1 MTKSPLLWILSIV
14 ILLTLNSWGFFAHK
28 KINHYAVFALP
39 AKLAKFYKSNI
50 DLITEKAV
58 DPDKRCFI
66 DSAEGPRHF
75 IDIEDYREDRL
86 IDSIPV
92 HWSQA
97 KEKFQERQL
106 LKNGI
111 IPWQINFTYLKLVKA
126 FKSKDYNKIIK
137 HSADLGH
144 YIADAHVP
152 LHTTKNY
159 NGQLT
164 GQIGIHAFWE
174 SRLPEMFAGEYNLL
188 VGKAIYIEDPL
199 SEAWTIVRES
209 NQLVD
214 SVLRIESLLNK
225 QFKASQK
232 NSFIERNNQLLWT
245 YSDSYAKA
253 YHLALNGMVE
263 RRMRKTIL
271 RVASYWH
278 SAWLESGQPDLS
290 TATKI
295 KTENKQDSINIEDKK
310 PIGREEWM

>member
-86 IDSIPV
+86 IDSIPI

-188 VGKAIYIEDPL
+188 VGKALYIEDPL

-295 KTENKQDSINIEDKK
+295 KTENKQDSINIKDKK

>member
-1 MTKSPLLWILSIV
+1 MKKSPLLWTLSIV
-14 ILLTLNSWGFFAHK
+14 ALFTFNSWGFFAHK

-39 AKLAKFYKSNI
+39 AKLAKFYKTNI

-66 DSAEGPRHF
+66 DSTEGPRHF
-75 IDIEDYREDRL
+75 IDIEDYRADRQ
-86 IDSIPV
+86 IDSIPI

-97 KEKFQERQL
+97 KDKFQERQL

-126 FKSKDYNKIIK
+126 FQSKDYDKIVK

-174 SRLPEMFAGEYNLL
+174 SRLPEMFAGKYNLL
-188 VGKAIYIEDPL
+188 VGKAIYIADPL
-199 SEAWTIVRES
+199 SEAWNIVRES

-214 SVLRIESLLNK
+214 SVLSIESLINK

-253 YHLALNGMVE
+253 YHHALNGMVE

-271 RVASYWH
+271 RVASYWY

-290 TATKI
+290 SASKI
-295 KTENKQDSINIEDKK
+295 KFENKQDSITTNGKK

>member
-1 MTKSPLLWILSIV
+1 MIKSPLLWTLSIV
-14 ILLTLNSWGFFAHK
+14 ALLIFNSWGFYAHK

-39 AKLAKFYKSNI
+39 SQLAKFYKANI

-75 IDIEDYREDRL
+75 IDIEDYQQDRQ
-86 IDSIPV
+86 IDSIPI

-97 KEKFQERQL
+97 KEKFQERKL

-126 FKSKDYNKIIK
+126 FQSKDYNRIIK

-174 SRLPEMFAGEYNLL
+174 SRLPEMFAGKYNLL
-188 VGKAIYIEDPL
+188 VGKAIYIKDPL
-199 SEAWTIVRES
+199 HEAWTIVRES
-209 NQLVD
+209 NRLVD
-214 SVLRIESLLNK
+214 SVLYIEASLNK
-225 QFKASQK
+225 QFKAAQK

-245 YSDSYAKA
+245 YSDNYAIA
-253 YHLALNGMVE
+253 YHRALNGMVE
-263 RRMRKTIL
+263 RRMRNTIL
-271 RVASYWH
+271 RVASFWY
-278 SAWLESGQPDLS
+278 SAWLEAGQPDLS
-290 TATKI
+290 VIATLKI
-295 KTENKQDSINIEDKK
+295 ERNQDSITTKDKK

>member
-1 MTKSPLLWILSIV
+1 MKSLFYWMLAIAAT
-14 ILLTLNSWGFFAHK
+14 LTLTSWGFFAHK

-39 AKLAKFYKSNI
+39 AKLAKFYKHNI

-58 DPDKRCFI
+58 DPDKRCFT

-75 IDIEDYREDRL
+75 IDIEDYREDR
-86 IDSIPV
+86 IVDSIPI

-97 KEKFQERQL
+97 KEKFQEKEL

-111 IPWQINFTYLKLVKA
+111 VPWQINLTYQKLVKA
-126 FKSKDYNKIIK
+126 FQTKDYKRIIK
-137 HSADLGH
+137 HSAELGH

-164 GQIGIHAFWE
+164 NQIGIHAFWE
-174 SRLPEMFAGEYNLL
+174 SRLPEMFSEKYNLL
-188 VGKAIYIEDPL
+188 VGKASYIRDPL
-199 SEAWTIVRES
+199 AEAWHIVRES
-209 NQLVD
+209 NRLVD
-214 SVLRIESLLNK
+214 SVLDIEADLNH

-232 NSFIERNNQLLWT
+232 KSFIERNNQLVWT
-245 YSDSYAKA
+245 YSDNYAMA
-253 YHLALNGMVE
+253 YHKTMNGMVE
-263 RRMRKTIL
+263 RRMQKAIL
-271 RVASYWH
+271 RVASYWY

-290 TATKI
+290 NIEKTKI
-295 KTENKQDSINIEDKK
+295 IDKQDPIDITGKK

>member
-1 MTKSPLLWILSIV
+1 MIKSPLLWTLSIV
-14 ILLTLNSWGFFAHK
+14 ILLTFNSWGFFAHK

-39 AKLAKFYKSNI
+39 AKLAKFYKPNI

-86 IDSIPV
+86 VDSIPI

-111 IPWQINFTYLKLVKA
+111 VPWQINFTYLKLVKA
-126 FKSKDYNKIIK
+126 FQSKDYHKIIK

-174 SRLPEMFAGEYNLL
+174 SRLPEMFAGKYNLL

-199 SEAWTIVRES
+199 NEAWNIVRES
-209 NQLVD
+209 NRLVD
-214 SVLRIESLLNK
+214 SVLSIESLLNK

-245 YSDSYAKA
+245 YSDNYAKA
-253 YHLALNGMVE
+253 YHQALNGMVE
-263 RRMRKTIL
+263 RRMRKTIQ
-271 RVASYWH
+271 RVASYWY

-290 TATKI
+290 PGTKI
-295 KTENKQDSINIEDKK
+295 KIENKQDSITTQGKK

>member
-1 MTKSPLLWILSIV
+1 MKSLFYWMLAIATS
-14 ILLTLNSWGFFAHK
+14 LTLTSWGFFAHK

-39 AKLAKFYKSNI
+39 AKLAKFYKHNI

-58 DPDKRCFI
+58 DPDKRCFT

-75 IDIEDYREDRL
+75 IDIEDYREDR
-86 IDSIPV
+86 IVDSIPI

-97 KEKFQERQL
+97 KEKFQEKEL

-111 IPWQINFTYLKLVKA
+111 VPWQINLTYQKLVKA
-126 FKSKDYNKIIK
+126 FQTKDYKRIIK
-137 HSADLGH
+137 HSAELGH

-164 GQIGIHAFWE
+164 NQIGIHAFWE
-174 SRLPEMFAGEYNLL
+174 SRLPEMFSEKYNLL
-188 VGKAIYIEDPL
+188 VGKASYIRDPL
-199 SEAWTIVRES
+199 AEAWYIVRES
-209 NQLVD
+209 NRLVD
-214 SVLRIESLLNK
+214 SVLDIEADLNH

-232 NSFIERNNQLLWT
+232 KSFIERNNQLVWT
-245 YSDSYAKA
+245 YSDNYAMA
-253 YHLALNGMVE
+253 YHKTMNGMVE
-263 RRMRKTIL
+263 RRMQKAIL
-271 RVASYWH
+271 RVASYWY

-290 TATKI
+290 NIEKTKI
-295 KTENKQDSINIEDKK
+295 IDKQDPIDITGKK

>member
-1 MTKSPLLWILSIV
+1 MKSLFYWMLAIATS
-14 ILLTLNSWGFFAHK
+14 LTLTSWGFFAHK

-39 AKLAKFYKSNI
+39 AKLAKFYKHNI

-58 DPDKRCFI
+58 DPDKRCFT

-75 IDIEDYREDRL
+75 IDIEDYREDR
-86 IDSIPV
+86 IVDSIPI

-97 KEKFQERQL
+97 KEKFQEKEL

-111 IPWQINFTYLKLVKA
+111 VPWQINLTYQKLVKA
-126 FKSKDYNKIIK
+126 FQTKDYKRIIK
-137 HSADLGH
+137 HSAELGH

-164 GQIGIHAFWE
+164 NQIGIHAFWE
-174 SRLPEMFAGEYNLL
+174 SRLPEMFSEKYNLL
-188 VGKAIYIEDPL
+188 VGKASYIRDPL
-199 SEAWTIVRES
+199 AEAWHIVRES
-209 NQLVD
+209 NRLVD
-214 SVLRIESLLNK
+214 SVLDIEADLNH

-232 NSFIERNNQLLWT
+232 KSFIERNNQLVWT
-245 YSDSYAKA
+245 YSDNYAMA
-253 YHLALNGMVE
+253 YHKTMNGMVE
-263 RRMRKTIL
+263 RRMQKAIL
-271 RVASYWH
+271 RVASYWY

-290 TATKI
+290 NIEKTKI
-295 KTENKQDSINIEDKK
+295 IDKQDPIDITGKK

>member
-1 MTKSPLLWILSIV
+1 MKRPLLLPLIAMTVFICC
-14 ILLTLNSWGFFAHK
+14 SWGFFAHK

-39 AKLAKFYKSNI
+39 SSLARFYKSNI

-75 IDIEDYREDRL
+75 IDIEDYRQDRQV
-86 IDSIPV
+86 DSIPV
-92 HWSQA
+92 HWSQV
-97 KEKFQERQL
+97 KEKFQEQQL

-126 FKSKDYNKIIK
+126 FQSKDYNRIINY
-137 HSADLGH
+137 SADLGH

-164 GQIGIHAFWE
+164 GQLGIHAFWE
-174 SRLPEMFAGEYNLL
+174 SRLPEMFADTYNLY
-188 VGKAIYIEDPL
+188 VGKATYIKDPL
-199 SEAWTIVRES
+199 LEAWHIIRES
-209 NQLVD
+209 NFLVD
-214 SVLRIESLLNK
+214 SVLTVEADLNK
-225 QFKASQK
+225 RFKATQK
-232 NSFIERNNQLLWT
+232 NSFIERNNQLIWT
-245 YSDSYAKA
+245 YSDRYAQA
-253 YHLALNGMVE
+253 YHDAMQGMVE

-271 RVASYWH
+271 RVASYWY
-278 SAWLESGQPDLS
+278 SAWLEAGQPDLTHS
-290 TATKI
+290 PKI
-295 KTENKQDSINIEDKK
+295 KSISKQDSIQIRDKK

>member
-1 MTKSPLLWILSIV
+1 MIKSPLLWILSIV
-14 ILLTLNSWGFFAHK
+14 TLLTLNSWGFFAHK

-86 IDSIPV
+86 IDSIPI

-199 SEAWTIVRES
+199 NEAWTVVRES

-271 RVASYWH
+271 RVASYWY

-295 KTENKQDSINIEDKK
+295 KIENKQDSINIKDKK
-310 PIGREEWM
+310 PIGREEWI

>member
-1 MTKSPLLWILSIV
+1 MKSLFYWMLAIATS
-14 ILLTLNSWGFFAHK
+14 LTLTSWGFFAHK

-39 AKLAKFYKSNI
+39 AKLAKFYKHNI

-58 DPDKRCFI
+58 DPDKRCFT

-75 IDIEDYREDRL
+75 IDIEDYREDR
-86 IDSIPV
+86 IVDSIPI

-97 KEKFQERQL
+97 KEKFQEKEL

-111 IPWQINFTYLKLVKA
+111 VPWQINLTYQKLVKA
-126 FKSKDYNKIIK
+126 FQTKDYKRIIK
-137 HSADLGH
+137 HSAELGH

-164 GQIGIHAFWE
+164 NQIGIHAFWE
-174 SRLPEMFAGEYNLL
+174 SRLPEMFSEKYNLL
-188 VGKAIYIEDPL
+188 VGKATYIRDPL
-199 SEAWTIVRES
+199 AEAWHIVRES
-209 NQLVD
+209 NRLVD
-214 SVLRIESLLNK
+214 SVLDIEADLNH

-232 NSFIERNNQLLWT
+232 KSFIERNNQLVWT
-245 YSDSYAKA
+245 YSDNYAMA
-253 YHLALNGMVE
+253 YHKTMNGMVE
-263 RRMRKTIL
+263 RRMQKAIL
-271 RVASYWH
+271 RVASYWY

-290 TATKI
+290 NIEKTKI
-295 KTENKQDSINIEDKK
+295 IDKQDPIDITGKK

>member
-1 MTKSPLLWILSIV
+1 MKSLFYWMLCIV
-14 ILLTLNSWGFFAHK
+14 AASTLTSWGFFAHK

-39 AKLAKFYKSNI
+39 TKLAKFYKENI

-58 DPDKRCFI
+58 DPDKRCFT

-75 IDIEDYREDRL
+75 IDIDDYRKDRL
-86 IDSIPV
+86 IDSIPI

-97 KEKFQERQL
+97 KEKFQEKTL

-111 IPWQINFTYLKLVKA
+111 VPWQINLTYQKLVKA
-126 FKSKDYNKIIK
+126 FQTKDYKRIIK
-137 HSADLGH
+137 HSAELGH

-164 GQIGIHAFWE
+164 NQIGIHAFWE
-174 SRLPEMFAGEYNLL
+174 SRLPEMFSGKYNLL
-188 VGKAIYIEDPL
+188 VGKAIYIKDPL
-199 SEAWTIVRES
+199 EEAWQIVRES
-209 NQLVD
+209 NRLVD
-214 SVLRIESLLNK
+214 SVLNIEANLNR

-232 NSFIERNNQLLWT
+232 KSFIERNNQLIWT
-245 YSDSYAKA
+245 YSDNYAIA
-253 YHLALNGMVE
+253 YHNAMNGMVE
-263 RRMRKTIL
+263 KRMQKTIL
-271 RVASYWH
+271 RVASYWY

-290 TATKI
+290 SIDKI
-295 KTENKQDSINIEDKK
+295 KIDEKQDHSDITGKK

>member
-86 IDSIPV
+86 IDSIPI

-263 RRMRKTIL
+263 RRMRKTIF

-295 KTENKQDSINIEDKK
+295 KTENKQDSINIKDKK

>member
-86 IDSIPV
+86 IDSIPI

-199 SEAWTIVRES
+199 NEAWTVVRES

-295 KTENKQDSINIEDKK
+295 KTENKQDSINIENKK

>member
-295 KTENKQDSINIEDKK
+295 KTENKQDSINIENKK

>member
-1 MTKSPLLWILSIV
+1 MIKSPLLWTLSIV
-14 ILLTLNSWGFFAHK
+14 ALLIFNSWGFYAHK

-39 AKLAKFYKSNI
+39 SQLAKFYKANI

-75 IDIEDYREDRL
+75 IDIEDYQQDRQ
-86 IDSIPV
+86 IDSIPI

-97 KEKFQERQL
+97 KEKFQERKL

-126 FKSKDYNKIIK
+126 FQAKDYNRIIK

-174 SRLPEMFAGEYNLL
+174 SRLPEMFAGKYNLL
-188 VGKAIYIEDPL
+188 VGKAIYIKDPL
-199 SEAWTIVRES
+199 HEAWTIVRES
-209 NQLVD
+209 NRLVD
-214 SVLRIESLLNK
+214 SVLYIEASLNK
-225 QFKASQK
+225 QFKAAQK

-245 YSDSYAKA
+245 YSDNYATA
-253 YHLALNGMVE
+253 YHRALNGMVE
-263 RRMRKTIL
+263 RRMRNTIL
-271 RVASYWH
+271 RVASFWY
-278 SAWLESGQPDLS
+278 SAWLEAGQPDLS
-290 TATKI
+290 IIVTLKI
-295 KTENKQDSINIEDKK
+295 ERDQDSITTKDKK

>member
-86 IDSIPV
+86 IDSIPI

-295 KTENKQDSINIEDKK
+295 KTENKQDSINIKDKK

>member
-1 MTKSPLLWILSIV
+1 MKSLFYWMLAIATS
-14 ILLTLNSWGFFAHK
+14 LTLTSWGFFAHK

-39 AKLAKFYKSNI
+39 AKLAKFYKHNI

-58 DPDKRCFI
+58 DPDKRCFT

-75 IDIEDYREDRL
+75 IDIEDYREDR
-86 IDSIPV
+86 IVDSIPI

-97 KEKFQERQL
+97 KEKFQEKEL

-111 IPWQINFTYLKLVKA
+111 VPWQINLTYQKLVKA
-126 FKSKDYNKIIK
+126 FQKKDYKRIIK
-137 HSADLGH
+137 HSAELGH

-164 GQIGIHAFWE
+164 NQIGIHAFWE
-174 SRLPEMFAGEYNLL
+174 SRLPEMFSEKYNLL
-188 VGKAIYIEDPL
+188 VGKASYIRDPL
-199 SEAWTIVRES
+199 AEAWHIVRES
-209 NQLVD
+209 NRLVD
-214 SVLRIESLLNK
+214 SVLDIEADLNH

-232 NSFIERNNQLLWT
+232 KSFIERNNQLVWT
-245 YSDSYAKA
+245 YSDNYAMA
-253 YHLALNGMVE
+253 YHKTMNGMVE
-263 RRMRKTIL
+263 RRMQKAIL
-271 RVASYWH
+271 RVSSYWY

-290 TATKI
+290 NIEKTKI
-295 KTENKQDSINIEDKK
+295 IDKQDPIDITGKK